1 MKKRS
6 LAILLSLS
14 MAAVSM
20 MGGSHNCFLRGER
33 GRKRA
38 RRTYTVG
45 DKP

>member
-20 MGGSHNCFLRGER
+20 AG
-33 GRKRA
+33 
-38 RRTYTVG
+38 TTTVLLKKKQKKKNLLSLPYG
-45 DKP
+45 